1 MAAKRT
7 SPKPPRPA
15 TRAAVSIGS
24 ALGTVA
30 SRVDDWLAQ
39 REDIAKELD
48 SVIGRAQEMLA
59 SLGKEATEARRQATQ
74 TINTARKAATRT
86 RRNMAETNRKRRA
99 AGTKDPR

>member
-7 SPKPPRPA
+7 STESSRPA

-24 ALGTVA
+24 ALGMVA

-39 REDIAKELD
+39 REDIAQELD
-48 SVIGRAQEMLA
+48 AVIGRAKDMLA
-59 SLGKEATEARRQATQ
+59 SLGKEATEARRQATR
-74 TINTARKAATRT
+74 TINTAKKAATRT
-86 RRNMAETNRKRRA
+86 RRNMSAASQKRRA